1 MDGEKFQDVVLK
13 RNDCIRTLQQLQK
26 GVTVCKKTYLLHTTQ
41 LFSQLIALVDRTV
54 DLAPYFQYELTSL
67 PSALFKDYRMRKANK
82 AALANDLAQNAVE
95 TEQSLTTAYVLDGGS
110 FLHRLLVKQY
120 DCHL

>member
-1 MDGEKFQDVVLK
+1 LARKPTSCTQ
-13 RNDCIRTLQQLQK
+13 
-26 GVTVCKKTYLLHTTQ
+26 Q
-41 LFSQLIALVDRTV
+41 LFSRLIALVDRTV

-67 PSALFKDYRMRKANK
+67 PSAPFKDYRMRKANK

-110 FLHRLLVKQY
+110 LLHRLLVKQY